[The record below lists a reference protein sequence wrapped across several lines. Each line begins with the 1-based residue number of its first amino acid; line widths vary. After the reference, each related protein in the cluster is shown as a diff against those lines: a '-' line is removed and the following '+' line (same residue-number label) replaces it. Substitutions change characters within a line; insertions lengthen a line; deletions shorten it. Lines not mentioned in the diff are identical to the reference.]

1 MKTKKRFVWLLLIFS
16 VLFIISAI
24 LSFLPAEKI
33 CGGTQTGCYE
43 VQTSEY
49 EEIFG
54 IKSSVLGLI
63 CFSIILSFIISEI
76 KTPKKYKRR
85 LIFLGIILFS
95 IFAIYFIYL
104 QLFVIKEFCQ
114 YCLVVDIGVLI
125 SLFIIWRKNEYKSN

>member
-24 LSFLPAEKI
+24 LSFLPAEQI

>member
-1 MKTKKRFVWLLLIFS
+1 MENKKRFVWLLIIFS
-16 VLFIISAI
+16 ILIIVSAI
-24 LSFLPAEKI
+24 LSFFPAEKI
-33 CGGTQTGCYE
+33 CGGTQTGCYT

-54 IKSSVLGLI
+54 IKSSILGLI
-63 CFSIILSFIISEI
+63 CFSIILGFIISEI

-104 QLFVIKEFCQ
+104 QLFIIKEFCK

-125 SLFIIWRKNEYKSN
+125 SLVIIWRNKK